1 MTALCKKLFHLALPL
16 AAALA
21 CSAALAQAPAPAA
34 PARAPAASAASAPR
48 AAVPAVPNPNAEKEA
63 AGRQAATAWLAQ
75 LDQRDWK
82 GAWDGS
88 AAMFR
93 TNVKIDNWMEN
104 IPKVRD
110 PLGQFFARSAFE
122 SGYLTTI
129 QGQPPGE
136 YVTVLFNSRF
146 SNRQLQ
152 ETVTTV
158 READGRWRVTGYGI
172 RDPK

>member
-1 MTALCKKLFHLALPL
+1 MTALRKQILQRALPL

-21 CSAALAQAPAPAA
+21 CTAALAQAPAPAA
-34 PARAPAASAASAPR
+34 PTAPRAAPASAPR
-48 AAVPAVPNPNAEKEA
+48 AAAPAAPNPNAEKQA
-63 AGRQAATAWLAQ
+63 AGRQAAVAWLAQ

-88 AAMFR
+88 AALFR
-93 TNVKIDNWMEN
+93 TNVKVDHWMEN

-110 PLGQFFARSAFE
+110 PLGQFFARSPIETGFRTE
-122 SGYLTTI
+122 I
-129 QGQPPGE
+129 PGQPPGE
-136 YVTVLFNSRF
+136 YVTTVFNSRF

-152 ETVTTV
+152 EMVTTI
-158 READGRWRVTGYGI
+158 READGRWRVTGYGT